1 MISLI
6 PCLSYP
12 HPRAP
17 DHSLVTNVPQTEM
30 LASSYIHDAVNIR
43 IQSKK
48 HYCSV
53 KCKNTN
59 IDVVIGSDVDAGTGR
74 EGYKLDLLVL
84 SPSSPFYKF
93 C

>member
-1 MISLI
+1 MM
-6 PCLSYP
+6 
-12 HPRAP
+12 
-17 DHSLVTNVPQTEM
+17 QGM
-30 LASSYIHDAVNIR
+30 NIC

-59 IDVVIGSDVDAGTGR
+59 IDVVIGSAVDAGIGR
-74 EGYKLDLLVL
+74 EGFKLDLLFL